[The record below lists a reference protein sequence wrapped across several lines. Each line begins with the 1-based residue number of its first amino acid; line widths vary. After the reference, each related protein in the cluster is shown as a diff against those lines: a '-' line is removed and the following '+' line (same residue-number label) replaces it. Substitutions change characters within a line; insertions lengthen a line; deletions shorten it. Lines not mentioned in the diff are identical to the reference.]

1 MPEIFHYLHAVRDD
15 EIDALGHAN
24 NVAYLQWMQSAALAH
39 SEAQGWPGERYRRI
53 GRGWVVRSH
62 QIRYLQP
69 ALAGDQVL
77 VETWVATMK
86 KVSSLR
92 RYRVIRQ
99 ADQTLLAE
107 AETDWAFVDYASGR
121 PVRIDREVAQA
132 YHVVA
137 ATADASPPP
146 AGD

>member
-1 MPEIFHYLHAVRDD
+1 MPEIFRYPHAVRDD

-24 NVAYLQWMQSAALAH
+24 NVAYVEWMQSAALAH
-39 SEAQGWPGERYRRI
+39 SAAQGWPGERYRAI

-69 ALAGDQVL
+69 AFAGDQVL
-77 VETWVATMK
+77 IETWVATMK

-92 RYRVIRQ
+92 RYRMVRQ
-99 ADQTLLAE
+99 ADQALLAE
-107 AETDWAFVDYASGR
+107 AETDWAFIDYASGR
-121 PVRIDREVAQA
+121 PVRIDREIAEA

-137 ATADASPPP
+137 APTVNSPPA
-146 AGD
+146 AGN